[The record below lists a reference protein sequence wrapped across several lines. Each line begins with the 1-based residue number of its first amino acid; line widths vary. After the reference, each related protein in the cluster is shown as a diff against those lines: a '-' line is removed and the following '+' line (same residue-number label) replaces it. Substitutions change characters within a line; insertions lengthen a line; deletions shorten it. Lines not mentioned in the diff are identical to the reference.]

1 MSASC
6 LAKTCC
12 SIWAA
17 SGSPSAFAFRAQNN
31 ALLSG
36 GLRYWEAANAC
47 SALLCAWAYPEPAC
61 LDGVRLGTLV
71 GAAARSE
78 EHTSE
83 LQSRSDLVCRLL
95 LEKKKHNRTRA
106 D

>member
-12 SIWAA
+12 SISAA
-17 SGSPSAFAFRAQNN
+17 PGSPSAFAFRAQNN

-36 GLRYWEAANAC
+36 GLTYWEAANAC
-47 SALLCAWAYPEPAC
+47 SALLCAWAYAGPAG

-71 GAAARSE
+71 GAAAAPPAKAAFPAGDPSAGGCV
-78 EHTSE
+78 S
-83 LQSRSDLVCRLL
+83 VV
-95 LEKKKHNRTRA
+95 A
-106 D
+106 G

>member
-71 GAAARSE
+71 GAAAAPANDVFPAGDPSAGDCV
-78 EHTSE
+78 SA
-83 LQSRSDLVCRLL
+83 V
-95 LEKKKHNRTRA
+95 A
-106 D
+106 GA